1 MKDKK
6 NILLILM
13 SISLVVLLVLT
24 IHSHKSEAQ
33 QQETV
38 FKTADGKVVKIIRD
52 EYNVSQKNSQSEEV
66 RVDGD
71 TDEEIYYGAIISIN
85 GSKERVYAIA
95 DDGSFITEV
104 IEERSNEASKE

>member
-13 SISLVVLLVLT
+13 SISLVVLLALT
-24 IHSHKSEAQ
+24 IHSYKSEGQ
-33 QQETV
+33 QREAV

-71 TDEEIYYGAIISIN
+71 TDEEEIYYGAIISIN

-104 IEERSNEASKE
+104 IEERKQ